1 MTCARVALGKNDKHG
16 ELGNSGKLGLLKT
29 RQAAQIS
36 QQKNSS
42 HEAQFAELSF
52 GVFLPLR
59 FFGTSIWK
67 RRERSRPWIKL
78 SLSRVATASIPAS
91 QAIQRTASLAVN
103 SASHFFGDLLHSKQ
117 PTAPNGRS
125 ERTPPALNPNQ
136 NSTNEKKSARQ
147 MNGGPILI
155 RSCLATSVTFVR
167 N

>member
-52 GVFLPLR
+52 GVFLPLS

-67 RRERSRPWIKL
+67 RRERARPWINP
-78 SLSRVATASIPAS
+78 SLSRVTASNIPAS
-91 QAIQRTASLAVN
+91 QANQQTARLAVN
-103 SASHFFGDLLHSKQ
+103 SASHFFGDLLPSKQ
-117 PTAPNGRS
+117 RIALNGRS
-125 ERTPPALNPNQ
+125 EQTPAALNPNQ